1 MLVLSRKAGETIRMI
16 LPASATP
23 QVVDVIVNEI
33 RGGRARISCNADPSV
48 RVHRLEVFESIAA
61 GERGKA
67 QKPPVLP
74 VVKIG
79 DKLPGEMK
87 QPAIDRT

>member
-33 RGGRARISCNADPSV
+33 RGDKARIACHADPSV
-48 RVHRLEVFESIAA
+48 RIHRLEIIESIAA
-61 GERGKA
+61 GEHS
-67 QKPPVLP
+67 KPAKPHVLP

-79 DKLPGEMK
+79 DKLPGEL
-87 QPAIDRT
+87 

>member
-33 RGGRARISCNADPSV
+33 RGGRARISFHADPSV
-48 RVHRLEVFESIAA
+48 RVHRLEVFEAIAA
-61 GERGKA
+61 GERR
-67 QKPPVLP
+67 KPPVLP

-79 DKLPGEMK
+79 DKLPGEM
-87 QPAIDRT
+87 